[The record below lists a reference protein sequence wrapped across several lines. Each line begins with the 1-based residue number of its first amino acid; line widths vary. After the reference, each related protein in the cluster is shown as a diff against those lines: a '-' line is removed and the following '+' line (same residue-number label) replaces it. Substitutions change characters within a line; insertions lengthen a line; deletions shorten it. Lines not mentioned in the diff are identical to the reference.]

1 MNDTLYCKND
11 TLNMSHFKNMFI
23 NELFSLLI
31 LLTMLMVGTNLGEL
45 ASKQEKGGRQKKS
58 QYKVKYG
65 CKFCG
70 NDVVGLDWL
79 YFSRFCLFFV
89 TFAS

>member
-31 LLTMLMVGTNLGEL
+31 LLTMLMVGTKLGEL
-45 ASKQEKGGRQKKS
+45 ASKQEKGGCQKKS

-70 NDVVGLDWL
+70 NAVVGLDWL

>member
-11 TLNMSHFKNMFI
+11 TFNMYHFKNMFI
-23 NELFSLLI
+23 IELLSLLI
-31 LLTMLMVGTNLGEL
+31 LVAMLMVGTKLGEL
-45 ASKQEKGGRQKKS
+45 SSKQEKGGRQKKS

-65 CKFCG
+65 CKICG

-79 YFSRFCLFFV
+79 YFSRFYLCFV
-89 TFAS
+89 FLIS